1 MINSLRNFMS
11 TKPVEFV
18 FSGFQVVFFLLFL
31 IIVGQSVTWPVV
43 DDLAYLQYCG
53 YLFAEHGL
61 IPYKD
66 FYDFQMPGTHLLFSA
81 LVWVVGVSALKWR
94 LLDIV
99 LTSLLLIT
107 TVLWMKKKFNWQ
119 VALFGSQLIG
129 YMYFSFGPNWSMQ
142 RDFIMLL
149 PISLALVLLAAVK
162 HKSLYRTCWC
172 IGLLFGL
179 SAAIKPQAAI
189 GLPLVLFM
197 AELEVREK
205 DASPKVSFLRL
216 IYLSLSGFS
225 GFLLPLALMFL
236 WLYYTES
243 LYPFLDI
250 WTNYLPCYN
259 SLLGWD
265 VCESIYERIAF
276 TSKNYVKFGGYGI
289 LIAPLTLSLYFTL
302 FFSSASRSQKRWAL
316 FLTAL
321 AFVYSINVAMA
332 GKFFP
337 YHWLPVFY
345 FFILVASLCIAALG
359 QEMRTSAKIFPIMVL
374 LISSAILFRP
384 SGFALRPLI
393 GHPVS
398 IERDLDR
405 LVGCLTTGDS
415 TPRSLQVLA
424 HNGTA
429 HRAAILS
436 KSIAGSRFLT
446 DTIFY
451 VNEQSPTVQELRQRF
466 LKEILAKK
474 PEFILEGGCQVRSK
488 TSDGF
493 PELQRTIRENYS
505 IVCEKGEFKVWKRS
519 F

>member
-1 MINSLRNFMS
+1 MNI
-11 TKPVEFV
+11 KPEEFV
-18 FSGFQVVFFLLFL
+18 FSGFQIVLLLLFL
-31 IIVGQSVTWPVV
+31 VIAGQSITWPVV

-61 IPYKD
+61 TPYKD

-81 LVWVVGVSALKWR
+81 LVWLVGVSALKWR
-94 LLDIV
+94 LLDIA
-99 LTSLLLIT
+99 LTSLLL
-107 TVLWMKKKFNWQ
+107 TVTALWMRKKFNWQ
-119 VALFGSQLIG
+119 VALFGSQLVG
-129 YMYFSFGPNWSMQ
+129 FMYFSFGPNWSLQ

-189 GLPLVLFM
+189 GLPVVLFM
-197 AELEVREK
+197 AELEAREK
-205 DASPKVSFLRL
+205 DAYRKGSFLRL
-216 IYLSLSGFS
+216 IYVSLSGFF
-225 GFLLPLALMFL
+225 GFLLPLALIFL
-236 WLYYTES
+236 WLYHTDAF
-243 LYPFLDI
+243 YPFLDI
-250 WTNYLPCYN
+250 WTKYLPCYN

-265 VCESIYERIAF
+265 VCGSTYERIAF
-276 TSKNYVKFGGYGI
+276 IAKNYVKFGGFAI

-302 FFSSASRSQKRWAL
+302 FFSSAPRSQKRWSL

-321 AFVYSINVAMA
+321 AFVYSVNVAMA

-345 FFILVASLCIAALG
+345 FFVLVASLCIAALS
-359 QEMRTSAKIFPIMVL
+359 QEMARSAKTFPIMVL

-384 SGFALRPLI
+384 SGFTLRPLI

-398 IERDLDR
+398 IERDLVQMVR
-405 LVGCLTTGDS
+405 CLTTGGD
-415 TPRSLQVLA
+415 TPHSVQVLA

-436 KSIAGSRFLT
+436 KSISGSRFLT

-466 LKEILAKK
+466 LKEFLANK

-488 TSDGF
+488 TTDGF
-493 PELQRTIRENYS
+493 PALQRAIRENYS
-505 IVCEKGEFKVWKRS
+505 IVCEKDDFKVWRRS
-519 F
+519 FCSR